1 MQTLARLASMIIGW
15 ERRSLPLGAYR
26 LTNIRQLEAAP
37 ELAAYTDC
45 TWEAQFCDELRTV
58 RRRLNVPEGL
68 WMGMKQDHE
77 GYAQVIAFLTE

>member
-37 ELAAYTDC
+37 DLAAYTDC

-58 RRRLNVPEGL
+58 RSRMDAPEGL
-68 WMGMKQDHE
+68 WMGMKWE
-77 GYAQVIAFLTE
+77 RSGNSEVIAFLTE